1 LIFSYAT
8 AHLGARDIDAGM
20 SGRDIPPNRGEI
32 MMDAVLL
39 PACSS
44 STLPS
49 ADVAD
54 AANLSEADMA
64 DVSLPSVDA
73 ELLCHLERVSRR
85 ETSLPGLPTG
95 ALLVERRNASTVTGA
110 FREAMLQTVGKTSA
124 CVMHAPLRR
133 AASSSGSASSQWLLY
148 PLSSQAAALLP
159 DLLAAA
165 EPSDAVRVLKAKSQF
180 WPGVRRYDAFFVPL
194 AEANRQPLASGLER
208 GAVSGSIAQAN
219 RQPLASGLERGAVS
233 GSIDAVP
240 TDGAGP
246 GGRTFTFAEL
256 FAGIGGFRYGLEPLG
271 GRCVYASEV
280 DRAAQ
285 ETYITNFGD
294 AGLGGD
300 ITDVYACD
308 LPKFDWLTGGF
319 PCQPFSQRGEQ
330 QGFEDASNGQL
341 YAECVRMQVLT
352 TASRHSRHRSVV
364 HRVRARAHRLPT
376 QGVPLRKRAG
386 ARAARGRLARHWGR
400 RPMAPSHP
408 VATWRRGGRGALYDA
423 ARLCGRGL

>member
-1 LIFSYAT
+1 MV
-8 AHLGARDIDAGM
+8 DAM
-20 SGRDIPPNRGEI
+20 Q
-32 MMDAVLL
+32 LL
-39 PACSS
+39 ACSS

-54 AANLSEADMA
+54 AANVSEADMA
-64 DVSLPSVDA
+64 GVSLPCEDA
-73 ELLCHLERVSRR
+73 ELVCHLERVSRR

-133 AASSSGSASSQWLLY
+133 AASAASSSSSGSASSQWLLY

-208 GAVSGSIAQAN
+208 GAVSGSID
-219 RQPLASGLERGAVS
+219 
-233 GSIDAVP
+233 IVP

-285 ETYITNFGD
+285 ETYMTNFGD

-308 LPKFDWLTGGF
+308 LPKFDLLTGGF
-319 PCQPFSQRGEQ
+319 PCQPFSQRGDQ

-341 YAECVRMQVLT
+341 YTECVRMQVLT
-352 TASRHSRHRSVV
+352 TAPRPSRHRSVV
-364 HRVRARAHRLPT
+364 HRVRARAHRLPA

-386 ARAARGRLARHWGR
+386 ARAARRRLACD
-400 RPMAPSHP
+400 
-408 VATWRRGGRGALYDA
+408 RGS
-423 ARLCGRGL
+423 

>member
-1 LIFSYAT
+1 
-8 AHLGARDIDAGM
+8 M
-20 SGRDIPPNRGEI
+20 Q
-32 MMDAVLL
+32 LL
-39 PACSS
+39 ACSS

-208 GAVSGSIAQAN
+208 GAVSGSI
-219 RQPLASGLERGAVS
+219 
-233 GSIDAVP
+233 DAVP

-285 ETYITNFGD
+285 ETYMTNFGD

-308 LPKFDWLTGGF
+308 LPKFDLLTGGF
-319 PCQPFSQRGEQ
+319 PCQPFSQRGDQ

-341 YAECVRMQVLT
+341 YTECVRMQVLT

-364 HRVRARAHRLPT
+364 HRVCARAHRLPA

-408 VATWRRGGRGALYDA
+408 VATWRRGGRGALDDA

>member
-1 LIFSYAT
+1 LILSKT
-8 AHLGARDIDAGM
+8 AHLGARDIDAES
-20 SGRDIPPNRGEI
+20 SGRDGPYRGEI

-39 PACSS
+39 PSCSS

-208 GAVSGSIAQAN
+208 GAVSGSI
-219 RQPLASGLERGAVS
+219 
-233 GSIDAVP
+233 DAVP

-364 HRVRARAHRLPT
+364 HRVRARAHRLPA

-386 ARAARGRLARHWGR
+386 ARAARGRLALHGGR